1 MVLFLP
7 DNLFLRQQAM
17 RQIFEQFFKTPVR
30 VWSMLF
36 VLWVAISLVGIGIS
50 TIRHCQELERDFQVQ
65 SQALY
70 ETIRQRLD
78 QNEAVLSGIEALF
91 RTFPNLQFD
100 GVRGYARAM
109 LSRYPHIYTVGLQPH
124 VELKDVPVFEA
135 EASRTI
141 RPGYRIRD
149 FGLEGE
155 RTWRPADTRPVYYPV
170 TFMEPPIPDASPV
183 LGLDVYSDPKLRA
196 AIDASL
202 ASGKFEA
209 SAPFPLVEG
218 GRGYVFFKALSAT
231 DGNHAEN
238 LVSLL
243 ISASKLVKSEEFPR
257 KDIAVVLYRSGFSE
271 DDPSGQL
278 LDRPAQHLP
287 SAWVET
293 TFPGFSFEKAFTT
306 NQQPFIL
313 AARLSPGWSIF
324 DWTEVGIVIVA
335 TSAVCGLLL
344 VIYLM
349 RQYRLVQ
356 EREAANR
363 LQQERARAQ
372 VTLAAISDAV
382 IRVDAE
388 GYIEYA
394 NQSAEQALQREVSDL
409 VGKNVREA
417 VPLAVALAKESQ
429 GHPVIHGLKFRK
441 GSDLPDNTTLIGSD
455 GEETL
460 IEGSVSLL
468 TDDSENIS
476 GAVLTFRDMGP
487 IRQRAFAALEA
498 SEKRLREHQTELAHV
513 ARLNTMGEMAS
524 GIAHELNQP
533 LNAILNYNQACLR
546 MLADEEPDFEEIGRA
561 MSQAAAQSKRAGE
574 IIRALRAFISKH
586 DAEPVP
592 LRLEQVTRNALVLAE
607 NELHDHQVSVTQ
619 NFPADL
625 PEVTADSI
633 QIEQVIL
640 NLLRNSIDAMLSC
653 SPEMRRIE
661 VSGRVAG
668 NDAVV
673 TVRDH
678 GPGIAQDML
687 DRIFHPF
694 HTSKSHGMGLGL
706 TISHS
711 IIESYG
717 GQFRAANHP
726 NGGAELEFSLPI
738 TQALT

>member
-7 DNLFLRQQAM
+7 DNLFLRQHAM

-30 VWSMLF
+30 IWSMLF

-50 TIRHCQELERDFQVQ
+50 TVRHRQELERDFQVQ

-109 LSRYPHIYTVGLQPH
+109 LSRYPHIYTVGLQPR

-141 RPGYRIRD
+141 RAGYRIRD

-202 ASGKFEA
+202 ASSNFEA

-218 GRGYVFFKALSAT
+218 GRGYVFFKALSSP
-231 DGNHAEN
+231 DGKHAEN

-243 ISASKLVKSEEFPR
+243 VSASKLVKPEEFPQG
-257 KDIAVVLYRSGFSE
+257 KIAFVLYRTGFGE
-271 DDPSGQL
+271 GDPSGQL
-278 LDRPAQHLP
+278 LARPSHFP
-287 SAWVET
+287 SAWDDT
-293 TFPGFSFEKAFTT
+293 ILPGFSFEKAFAT
-306 NQQPFIL
+306 NHQPFIL
-313 AARLSPGWSIF
+313 SARLSPGLSIF
-324 DWTEVGIVIVA
+324 DWTEVGIVLVA
-335 TSAVCGLLL
+335 VSALCGLLF

-356 EREAANR
+356 EQEAAHR

-382 IRVDAE
+382 IRVDAD
-388 GYIEYA
+388 GHIEYA
-394 NQSAEQALQREVSDL
+394 NQSAERALKSETPKL
-409 VGKNVREA
+409 VGRHVCEA
-417 VPLAVALAKESQ
+417 VPLAVALAKDSQ
-429 GHPVIHGLKFRK
+429 EHPVVHCLKFGK
-441 GSDLPDNTTLIGSD
+441 GADLPDNTTLIGSD

-468 TDDSENIS
+468 TDNTGEIS

-592 LRLEQVTRNALVLAE
+592 LRLEQVSRNALVLAE
-607 NELHDHQVSVTQ
+607 NELHDHQISVTQ
-619 NFPADL
+619 SFPADL

-640 NLLRNSIDAMLSC
+640 NLLRNSIDAMFGC
-653 SPEMRRIE
+653 PPEIRRIE
-661 VSGRVAG
+661 VSGRVVG
-668 NDAVV
+668 NDVV
-673 TVRDH
+673 VAVRDH
-678 GPGIAQDML
+678 GPGIALDML

-706 TISHS
+706 TICHS

-726 NGGAELEFSLPI
+726 NGGAELEFSLPT